1 MVREGSSPEGP
12 RPTSVLAWILPAAA
26 TAVAAAVA
34 TATVPSQ
41 ASTPV
46 IWIGAVATVAV
57 ALVTGEVSRRGRALA
72 ALRERAATQ
81 QAALGRQEA
90 ETVRLAEELLP
101 EVVARLSHGEFPED
115 VYAAMTERITRHARE
130 AGLTPEFTAAHQAV
144 LRSVLDAVV
153 GEEDLRESAQ
163 RAFVNIARRVQAIVH
178 QQAQELRDMEDRHGQ
193 SPDVFGD
200 LLRLDHGT
208 ALIGRL
214 ADSIA
219 VLGGARPGRQWSR
232 AVPLF
237 SVLRGAMSRIIDYQR
252 VELHSVSEV
261 AVVGTAVEPLIHA
274 LAELLDNA
282 TRYSPPQTRVH
293 LTAVEV
299 QSGIAVE
306 IEDGGVSMSEE
317 ARKRAERMLQQA
329 QQGIDVN
336 DLGETP
342 RLGLAVVGR
351 LAQAYNFQVS
361 LRPSAYGGVR
371 AVLIVPQDLITT
383 AAATG
388 RAHGIGASSGP
399 RTARTERREV
409 SAAPQAT
416 GPRHAAPAPSVPA
429 AQARNGFPTQ
439 SQNGFHAQAQN
450 GIPAQAQN
458 GFSAQAQAQNGF
470 PPQAQ
475 AQPPASAPFAP
486 SMPPAA
492 AAVPQQF
499 RDDVRE
505 ETQDDLPVVTER
517 TANGLPQ
524 RRRKSRATAPVP
536 PAAPGAHAAPAA
548 SPPAVPSTGGT
559 ESAAPVQPGMWLAA
573 FQSGLSGES
582 HSGQSGQ
589 SGQSGRAD
597 ASGQANAS
605 GQAGQPERFGHT
617 DTSGRPGH
625 LRPDPPAEQ
634 SGPVTDRTGN
644 PAPTAGTGTSVS
656 AASAASEKSDESSEK
671 SE

>member
-1 MVREGSSPEGP
+1 MVPP
-12 RPTSVLAWILPAAA
+12 
-26 TAVAAAVA
+26 
-34 TATVPSQ
+34 Q

-46 IWIGAVATVAV
+46 VWIGAVATVAV
-57 ALVTGEVSRRGRALA
+57 ALVTAEVTRRGQALA
-72 ALRERAATQ
+72 ALRERAAAQ
-81 QAALGRQEA
+81 QAALDRQEA
-90 ETVRLAEELLP
+90 ETVRLAQELLP
-101 EVVARLSHGEFPED
+101 EVVARLGRGEFPED
-115 VYAAMTERITRHARE
+115 VQASITEQVMRQARE
-130 AGLTPEFTAAHQAV
+130 SGLTPEFTAAHQAV

-153 GEEDLRESAQ
+153 AEEDLRESAQ

-193 SPDVFGD
+193 SPEVFGD
-200 LLRLDHGT
+200 LLQLDHGT

-237 SVLRGAMSRIIDYQR
+237 SVMRGAMSRIIDYQR

-409 SAAPQAT
+409 NAAPPAP
-416 GPRHAAPAPSVPA
+416 GPRHAATPPAVQAAPAAAPAAPSIPA
-429 AQARNGFPTQ
+429 A
-439 SQNGFHAQAQN
+439 
-450 GIPAQAQN
+450 PA
-458 GFSAQAQAQNGF
+458 
-470 PPQAQ
+470 
-475 AQPPASAPFAP
+475 
-486 SMPPAA
+486 PAA
-492 AAVPQQF
+492 AAVPPQL

-505 ETQDDLPVVTER
+505 ETQDDLPLVTER
-517 TANGLPQ
+517 TPNGLPQ

-536 PAAPGAHAAPAA
+536 PAAPGAAAAPVPATPAA
-548 SPPAVPSTGGT
+548 GT
-559 ESAAPVQPGMWLAA
+559 EEPAPVQPGMWLAA

-582 HSGQSGQ
+582 QSSTSAQ
-589 SGQSGRAD
+589 PSPSTQPSP
-597 ASGQANAS
+597 SPQANAS
-605 GQAGQPERFGHT
+605 ARPTAPEQDPSAQAPTQGQVPPAQNHPGEDQNQMHAQNHPGYGQYNQYDQYGQPGQNHQAQSQAQAQSQSGHGPYGQYGQPGRNQPEQGQYGQP
-617 DTSGRPGH
+617 SQWGGAAERPG
-625 LRPDPPAEQ
+625 PA
-634 SGPVTDRTGN
+634 TGWTGHSA
-644 PAPTAGTGTSVS
+644 PAAGTGTSVS

>member
-1 MVREGSSPEGP
+1 MVREGSSPGGL
-12 RPTSVLAWILPAAA
+12 RPASALPWILPAALTVIA
-26 TAVAAAVA
+26 AVVAAVL
-34 TATVPSQ
+34 VPPE
-41 ASTPV
+41 ALAPV
-46 IWIGAVATVAV
+46 VWTGAVATVVV
-57 ALVTGEVSRRGRALA
+57 ALLAAEVARRGRALA
-72 ALRERAATQ
+72 TLRESSEV
-81 QAALGRQEA
+81 QAAVLARQEA
-90 ETVRLAEELLP
+90 ETVRLAEGLLP
-101 EVVARLSHGEFPED
+101 EVVQRLGQGEFPED
-115 VYAAMTERITRHARE
+115 VFASMSDQVTADARA
-130 AGLTPEFTAAHQAV
+130 AGLTPEFTAAHLAV
-144 LRSVLDAVV
+144 LRSVLEAVV
-153 GEEDLRESAQ
+153 AEEDLRESAQ

-193 SPDVFGD
+193 SHEVFGD

-261 AVVGTAVEPLIHA
+261 AVVGPAVEPLIHA

-329 QQGIDVN
+329 QEGIDVN

-351 LAQAYNFQVS
+351 LAQAYDFQVS

-383 AAATG
+383 APATG

-399 RTARTERREV
+399 VSSRTERTGTTDRSGAPV
-409 SAAPQAT
+409 AARPAT
-416 GPRHAAPAPSVPA
+416 GPVRSAPTGPVRSAPAAVA
-429 AQARNGFPTQ
+429 
-439 SQNGFHAQAQN
+439 
-450 GIPAQAQN
+450 
-458 GFSAQAQAQNGF
+458 
-470 PPQAQ
+470 PPRA
-475 AQPPASAPFAP
+475 
-486 SMPPAA
+486 
-492 AAVPQQF
+492 
-499 RDDVRE
+499 E
-505 ETQDDLPVVTER
+505 ETQEDVPVVTER

-524 RRRKSRATAPVP
+524 RRRKSRATAPAA
-536 PAAPGAHAAPAA
+536 AAPQAPTAPDTASQTSAPQAAP
-548 SPPAVPSTGGT
+548 
-559 ESAAPVQPGMWLAA
+559 EVQPGMWLAA
-573 FQSGLSGES
+573 FQSGLSGD
-582 HSGQSGQ
+582 SGG
-589 SGQSGRAD
+589 A
-597 ASGQANAS
+597 
-605 GQAGQPERFGHT
+605 AGP
-617 DTSGRPGH
+617 
-625 LRPDPPAEQ
+625 
-634 SGPVTDRTGN
+634 
-644 PAPTAGTGTSVS
+644 
-656 AASAASEKSDESSEK
+656 KSDESSEK